1 MLTIS
6 SVLTWIERSQLRKR
20 LLARDDRVLADIGIA
35 RDLLEQGVRAWPW
48 KAPVDPIWGLGRF
61 NLEPAAVHP
70 VATRA
75 AELAAAVAELST
87 YNDADLWDL
96 GLTRGT
102 IEDAVR
108 HGRPGFPEGRA
119 LAA

>member
-1 MLTIS
+1 MPTIS

-48 KAPVDPIWGLGRF
+48 KAPVDPIWGLGHF
-61 NLEPAAVHP
+61 NLAAVRP
-70 VATRA
+70 VAARDE
-75 AELAAAVAELST
+75 ELAAAVAELST

-108 HGRPGFPEGRA
+108 HGRPGFPEGGA